1 MKISVIVPIYNA
13 EDYLLK
19 SISAISCQTY
29 KNLEIIL
36 IDDGSTDGTL
46 KICQEFAQKDDR
58 IKVYTQKNKGVASA
72 RNKGISVATGD
83 YIAFVDSDDV
93 ISFDMYEILVDL
105 INTTGSQI
113 VGCHYSKF
121 QKKPGFTR
129 DEKYKIYNAK

>member
-58 IKVYTQKNKGVASA
+58 IKVYTQKN
-72 RNKGISVATGD
+72 NIS
-83 YIAFVDSDDV
+83 
-93 ISFDMYEILVDL
+93 
-105 INTTGSQI
+105 
-113 VGCHYSKF
+113 H
-121 QKKPGFTR
+121 
-129 DEKYKIYNAK
+129 